1 MVVLKAL
8 WWKLAVV
15 HYSPSAPGRQEIS
28 IISALWLIRSLLLNT
43 ALKTSILAFIYWFS
57 SVMGEDLALLHNLLN
72 HMSLSMLLICL
83 HHIFFSDSQYL
94 LVFMTEQSSD
104 PMYLFIFLK
113 VKICLI
119 WVQFSVFHQQHYVR
133 CPEIC
138 QLSMDNT
145 YELLSGASCSVSPW
159 KPLSWSFF
167 CVSLGRRLPGALVL
181 VLGSSSPP
189 SSEPR
194 LLLCLG
200 SFFLV
205 YDLFFRSWCSGDFLR
220 KGAKE
225 VTLHVSIFKITP
237 LLMLG
242 RLAGHRILIVQ
253 DISSLLFAFFVAI
266 ENFDPSFI

>member
-1 MVVLKAL
+1 
-8 WWKLAVV
+8 
-15 HYSPSAPGRQEIS
+15 
-28 IISALWLIRSLLLNT
+28 
-43 ALKTSILAFIYWFS
+43 
-57 SVMGEDLALLHNLLN
+57 
-72 HMSLSMLLICL
+72 
-83 HHIFFSDSQYL
+83 
-94 LVFMTEQSSD
+94 
-104 PMYLFIFLK
+104 
-113 VKICLI
+113 
-119 WVQFSVFHQQHYVR
+119 
-133 CPEIC
+133 
-138 QLSMDNT
+138 MDNT

-242 RLAGHRILIVQ
+242 RLAGHRMNFNRARHFITAFCFFCCYWEFW
-253 DISSLLFAFFVAI
+253 SLLYLVFLWPCLFSLETFNIHYFLTLYFKTFQLCILLYVLSFLQLVLGI
-266 ENFDPSFI
+266 WWNFSLESPVI